1 MRIDAVIHSLE
12 SAKRTAS
19 NGQEYWMARDISPI
33 LGYSDWR
40 NFRGVLDKAKMACD
54 SSGAYS
60 SDHFVDTTDVMTGG
74 KGAQIQRENW
84 YLSRY
89 ACYLIAMNGE
99 SSKPEIATAQAYFA
113 VQTRRQERFDQLTE
127 DEKRMELRERVRNAN
142 RMLAGAAKQAGVIKY
157 PVFQA
162 AGYKGLYGIGVSE
175 IKFKKNIPPN
185 EDLLDRAGR
194 AELAANEFR
203 ITQTEQK
210 LNRENIQGE
219 ELAIQTHHDVAKE
232 VRATIKRI
240 GGTMP
245 EDLAPQTSI
254 KKLKT
259 QRKKEL
265 KSGPKLLP

>member
-1 MRIDAVIHSLE
+1 MQIDAVIQSLE
-12 SAKRTAS
+12 SIKRTAP
-19 NGQEYWMARDISPI
+19 NGQEYWMARDLSPV

-40 NFRGVLDKAKMACD
+40 NFKGVLDKAKMACD

-60 SDHFVDTTDVMTGG
+60 SDHFVATTDVMTGG

-89 ACYLIAMNGE
+89 ACYLVAMNGE
-99 SSKPEIATAQAYFA
+99 SSKPEVATAQTYFA
-113 VQTRRQERFDQLTE
+113 IQTRRQERFDQLTE
-127 DEKRMELRERVRNAN
+127 DEKRIELRERVRNAN
-142 RMLAGAAKQAGVIKY
+142 RGLAGAAAQAGVQKY
-157 PVFQA
+157 GIFHD
-162 AGYKGLYGIGVSE
+162 AGYKGLYGMGVSA
-175 IKFKKNIPPN
+175 IKSRKNIPPQ

-210 LNRENIQGE
+210 LNREKIQGE
-219 ELAIQTHHDVAKE
+219 ESAIQTHHDVGME
-232 VRATIKRI
+232 VRTTIQKI

-245 EDLAPQTSI
+245 EDLPPEASI

-259 QRKKEL
+259 QRKKQL
-265 KSGPKLLP
+265 KSGPRLLP